1 MVRLRLLPKYPISTS
16 ILLALKAFY
25 VRAEQ
30 PDQESLKAASAA
42 MQKAVQMM
50 NDPNIDILILDEI
63 NNAIYFDLVSE
74 EEVLSLLDQKRP
86 DQELILTG
94 RSATAVIIARADLVT
109 EMKEIKH
116 PYQKGISARRGIE
129 Y

>member
-1 MVRLRLLPKYPISTS
+1 
-16 ILLALKAFY
+16 
-25 VRAEQ
+25 
-30 PDQESLKAASAA
+30 
-42 MQKAVQMM
+42 MM

>member
-1 MVRLRLLPKYPISTS
+1 MDTSFISITAVAFQIGSLSVRWYGIIISLGMALG
-16 ILLALKAFY
+16 IYLAYREVK
-25 VRAEQ
+25 REHQ
-30 PDQESLKAASAA
+30 DPDLSLIHI
-42 MQKAVQMM
+42 QMCIR
-50 NDPNIDILILDEI
+50 DS
-63 NNAIYFDLVSE
+63 YFDLVSE

-86 DQELILTG
+86 DQELRLTG